1 MEKVEELL
9 ADKLKGF
16 ETAIK
21 FNIDRYNGIRVVAE
35 ALPETV
41 DVFRDEFPKLM
52 KEIEKQGARSI
63 WLKLPIAKSSFIEVA
78 AAEGLEFHH
87 TREGNLVMT
96 KWIEK
101 NTDTK
106 LPPYATHYC
115 GVGGFVLNDLDEVLL
130 IKEKYSKDK
139 TRFWKFPGG
148 KVDEN
153 ESLEDAVK
161 REVKEETGIDA
172 TVTGL
177 LGFREVAD
185 HLFGKFDLYFVFMM
199 KAIKAECEI
208 KMQEDEISECEWVPC
223 KDIPE
228 KAPLLAPM
236 LQRIAPI
243 FSTEKEVAEKVI
255 EKYREEKTIEA
266 MLKTFCFT
274 NKQYSFRD
282 KNNNLYLNKFMK
294 DCMKLGSKL

>member
-1 MEKVEELL
+1 MEKTEELL
-9 ADKLKGF
+9 ADRLKDF
-16 ETAIK
+16 ETALK
-21 FNIDRYNGIRVVAE
+21 FRVDHHDGVRVEAE
-35 ALPETV
+35 SLPATV
-41 DVFRDEFPKLM
+41 DEFREEFPKLM
-52 KEIEKQGARSI
+52 KEISKQGARSV
-63 WLKLPIAKSSFIEVA
+63 WLKLPMAKSAFIEVA

-96 KWIEK
+96 KWMDSRTES
-101 NTDTK
+101 K

-130 IKEKYSKDK
+130 IKEKYSKGK
-139 TRFWKFPGG
+139 TKFWKFPGG

-172 TVTGL
+172 TVTGM

-199 KAIKAECEI
+199 RAIKADTEI

-243 FSTEKEVAEKVI
+243 FGAENEVAEKVI
-255 EKYREEKTIEA
+255 EKYREQKTREA
-266 MLKTFCFT
+266 MLKTFCLT
-274 NKQYSFRD
+274 NKQYTFRD

-294 DCMKLGSKL
+294 D